1 LSSSAT
7 ATAVDP
13 GTASRPPARLFI
25 SREKRSTVL
34 CLLLALATLALYNP
48 VVHNGFTNL
57 DDDFYVAHNP
67 RVIAGLTWSTV
78 KWAFTTY
85 EAANW
90 HPLTW
95 LSHAL
100 DCQLFGL
107 NPVGHHYVTVLLH
120 AINAVL
126 LFLLLQSAT
135 ELTWSSLMVAALFA
149 LHPVNVESVAWVAE
163 RKNVLSMLFFLLA
176 MHAYGWYVRRGGVKR
191 YAVVAGLFALGL
203 MAKAEI
209 ITFPFVLLLGDYW
222 PLHRMGGGSVLNSQF
237 ADLREKPAENANS
250 MAAPVPRSFSY
261 LLLEKI
267 PLLLL
272 AAGSAVITVLAQ
284 RSGNA
289 VRTLNG
295 EFSIRARLGNVAVS
309 YVRYLG
315 KAFWPRRLAAFYPHP
330 GNTLSI
336 WEILASAGLL
346 LLLAA
351 FVLRWRNR
359 RYLLVGWFWL
369 LGTLVPVIGIIQV
382 GEQAMADRYAYL
394 SYIGLFV
401 CVVWGFAE
409 IARMRRVPAAWLAV
423 PAVLVLATLGAL
435 SRRQIAYW
443 HDSETLW
450 RHALNVT
457 KDNYRAHD
465 GLARALAKEGRSE
478 DAIVEFNA
486 AQNLRDYNASA
497 VLDLGVYEQLHGHI
511 REALEQ
517 YKRSVN
523 ASADS
528 KSRAVAFSCL
538 GLGYLQ
544 IGDIDRARTNYAEA
558 LRQNP
563 DNSAALVG
571 SGLLAERNGDF
582 AVAVDRLSHVVQVEP
597 TDEHYLLFEQA
608 LRRTGRLAD
617 ADDAL
622 AHAQKIA
629 RDFAHAQQS
638 AAEVLAA
645 AGIKADKVK
654 PD

>member
-1 LSSSAT
+1 
-7 ATAVDP
+7 
-13 GTASRPPARLFI
+13 
-25 SREKRSTVL
+25 L

-57 DDDFYVAHNP
+57 DDDFYVTHNP
-67 RVIAGLTWSTV
+67 HVIAGLTWGTV
-78 KWAFTTY
+78 KWAFTSY

-120 AINAVL
+120 ATNAVL
-126 LFLLLQSAT
+126 LFLLLESAT
-135 ELTWSSLMVAALFA
+135 GLTWSSLMVAALFA

-163 RKNVLSMLFFLLA
+163 RKNVLSMMFFMLA

-191 YAVVAGLFALGL
+191 YAVIASLFALGL
-203 MAKAEI
+203 MAKPEI
-209 ITFPFVLLLGDYW
+209 ITLPFVLLLWDYW
-222 PLHRMGGGSVLNSQF
+222 PLHRIGGGSVLSSQF
-237 ADLREKPAENANS
+237 ADLGEKLAENA
-250 MAAPVPRSFSY
+250 AAPGAPVPRSFSF

-272 AAGSAVITVLAQ
+272 AAGSGVITVLAQ
-284 RSGNA
+284 RSGDA
-289 VRTLNG
+289 LRTLNG
-295 EFSIRARLGNVAVS
+295 EFSIRARIGNVVVS

-315 KAFWPRRLAAFYPHP
+315 KAFWPQRLAALYPHP
-330 GNTLSI
+330 GNALPT
-336 WEILASAGLL
+336 WEILASAALL
-346 LLLAA
+346 LFLSAL
-351 FVLRWRNR
+351 VLRWRNR

-369 LGTLVPVIGIIQV
+369 LGTLVPVVGIIQV
-382 GEQAMADRYAYL
+382 GVQAMADRYAYL

-401 CVVWGFAE
+401 GVVWGIAE
-409 IARMRRVPAAWLAV
+409 IARMRRIPAAWLAV
-423 PAVLVLATLGAL
+423 PAVLVLATLGAV
-435 SRRQIAYW
+435 SRRQISYW

-478 DAIVEFNA
+478 DAIAEFKA

-523 ASADS
+523 ASPDS

-538 GLGYLQ
+538 GLAYLQ
-544 IGDIDRARTNYAEA
+544 MGDIDRARLSYAEA

-563 DNSAALVG
+563 DNGAALVG
-571 SGLLAERNGDF
+571 SGLVAERNGDF
-582 AVAVDRLSHVVQVEP
+582 AFAVDRLSHVVQVEP
-597 TDEHYLLFEQA
+597 TDEHYLLYGQA
-608 LRRTGRLAD
+608 LRRAGRLTE

-622 AHAQKIA
+622 AHAEKIS

-645 AGIKADKVK
+645 AGLSTDKVK